1 MTTVTAVAGGGAAE
15 LLAEVGRTAVGFG
28 RAVHRRLPRVLVGL
42 AALWTALCL
51 VAFVGALADDVRID
65 ADRGTATA
73 EVLDGSGF
81 ARTLVRFPV
90 PDGRLV
96 APERGVYHPRGLQ
109 PGSTVQVE
117 YDRSDPDLVRVA
129 GRTAWAGLPL
139 LLGFAAAG
147 WAAFGGAAYLVRRR
161 RGRVVQAAHQE

>member
-1 MTTVTAVAGGGAAE
+1 MTTVTDVAGGGAAE
-15 LLAEVGRTAVGFG
+15 LVAEVGRTAAGFG
-28 RAVHRRLPRVLVGL
+28 RAVHRRLPQVLVGI

-90 PDGRLV
+90 PDGQLLV
-96 APERGVYHPRGLQ
+96 PERGVYYPRGLE
-109 PGSTVQVE
+109 PGTTVEVE
-117 YDRSDPDLVRVA
+117 YARGEPDLVRVA
-129 GRTAWAGLPL
+129 GRTAWTGVPL
-139 LLGFAAAG
+139 LLGFAAVG
-147 WAAFGGAAYLVRRR
+147 WAALGGAAYAVCRRR
-161 RGRVVQAAHQE
+161 QAAHQE